1 MDLGLWES
9 AYWLQA
15 LFLRSKIVLLLLGLC
30 ASVAM
35 AHPHVFVDATVKVLF
50 NERGLSGVENRW
62 VYDEVYSMATIASVD
77 ADGDGKLSAKESD
90 ALRPVVFGEASKANY
105 FNYIQCGSE
114 FLKVEKIRSFKA
126 SVENRRLVLD
136 FVLDFTVPVTND
148 YTLLVLVVADPSN
161 YVQVTTDME
170 NAEASAPES
179 IDVEYFSDSL
189 EGLSL
194 FKAFLSYVEGLYLR
208 FKQK

>member
-1 MDLGLWES
+1 M
-9 AYWLQA
+9 
-15 LFLRSKIVLLLLGLC
+15 K
-30 ASVAM
+30 
-35 AHPHVFVDATVKVLF
+35 
-50 NERGLSGVENRW
+50 
-62 VYDEVYSMATIASVD
+62 
-77 ADGDGKLSAKESD
+77 
-90 ALRPVVFGEASKANY
+90 
-105 FNYIQCGSE
+105 
-114 FLKVEKIRSFKA
+114 
-126 SVENRRLVLD
+126 NRRLVLD

-208 FKQK
+208 FRKK

>member
-15 LFLRSKIVLLLLGLC
+15 LFLRSKIILLLLGLC

-50 NERGLSGVENRW
+50 NEKGLSGVENRW

-114 FLKVEKIRSFKA
+114 FLKVEKIRSF
-126 SVENRRLVLD
+126 LD
-136 FVLDFTVPVTND
+136 AVKNGTEAPVPTSQIIYNQAILDGIFK
-148 YTLLVLVVADPSN
+148 S
-161 YVQVTTDME
+161 
-170 NAEASAPES
+170 AEAGREIEIEIPE
-179 IDVEYFSDSL
+179 I
-189 EGLSL
+189 
-194 FKAFLSYVEGLYLR
+194 
-208 FKQK
+208 